1 MKRRMMLIFG
11 LVGLIAALS
20 AQTLPDL
27 HAIPGIQPGS
37 MLILL
42 LRGEASGQVYGTD
55 IYTGHSSLA
64 AAAVHAGVLQAGS
77 TGMVYVEVMPGL
89 ASYSG
94 SNRNG
99 VTSQNWGLYG
109 LSFRF
114 LQLAAQ
120 QPAGKPATPGAGPQP
135 QEPGRIYAFKDES
148 ALGAITFVP
157 GTSFYC
163 RVTGSTSG
171 RIWGTDI
178 YTSDSSL
185 NTAAVHT
192 GIVKPGETA
201 IVKVT
206 MEGPR
211 QSYQG
216 STRNGVT
223 SASYGS
229 FGTSY
234 TIAPA
239 PANAQVIEMIP
250 APGQGYQI
258 TGAAPGKSYVVW
270 VLGQQSGPVWG
281 TDVYTA
287 DSSIAAAA
295 VHAGLLRPGEAGP
308 VLLQILPGQN
318 SYSGTTRNGVTSSSY
333 GAYPLSYSLSPA
345 R

>member
-1 MKRRMMLIFG
+1 MKRSTMLILC
-11 LVGLIAALS
+11 LVAMIAAPG

-27 HAIPGIQPGS
+27 HSIPGIQPGS

-42 LRGEASGQVYGTD
+42 LRGDTSGQVYGSD

-64 AAAVHAGVLQAGS
+64 AAAVHAGILQAGS
-77 TGMVYVEVMPGL
+77 TGMVYVEVLPGL
-89 ASYSG
+89 ATYSG

-99 VTSQNWGLYG
+99 VTSQNWGSYG

-120 QPAGKPATPGAGPQP
+120 QPAGKPATPGVGT

-148 ALGAITFVP
+148 ALSAITFVP

-185 NTAAVHT
+185 NTAAVHA

-229 FGTSY
+229 FGASY

-239 PANAQVIEMIP
+239 PGNAQVIEMIP

-258 TGAAPGKSYVVW
+258 PGATPGKSFVLW
-270 VLGQQSGPVWG
+270 VLGQPSGSVWG
-281 TDVYTA
+281 TDIYTA
-287 DSSIAAAA
+287 DSTIAAAS

-308 VLLQILPGQN
+308 VLMQILPGQN
-318 SYSGTTRNGVTSSSY
+318 SYTGSTRNGVTSASY
-333 GAYPLSYSLSPA
+333 GSYPLSYSLSPV